1 MKKSEAKPG
10 TKVLA
15 TYAPAY
21 EEYTDEQI
29 VAYSYDPDAYGDL
42 VGVIR
47 SKEAR
52 PGHVWVKWIEGEYLD
67 SLDRDEDSDEDS
79 MEIDL
84 KILTLESDRDEIEK
98 EFKGLQKQIKEKM
111 KEAAKLVNE
120 AGELAQKAHARSL
133 ESLWDA
139 SHPLI
144 DAMDNNGWRS
154 SSWGC

>member
-21 EEYTDEQI
+21 EEYTDEEI
-29 VAYSYDPDAYGDL
+29 VKYSYDPEGYGDML
-42 VGVIR
+42 GVIR
-47 SKEAR
+47 SKEAQ

-67 SLDRDEDSDEDS
+67 SLDVEGEECETEVD
-79 MEIDL
+79 I
-84 KILTLESDRDEIEK
+84 KILTLESERDQIEK
-98 EFKGLQKQIKEKM
+98 EFKDLQKQIKEKM

-120 AGELAQKAHARSL
+120 AGELAEKAHARSL

-144 DAMDNNGWRS
+144 DAMDANGWRS

>member
-1 MKKSEAKPG
+1 MKKSDAKPG

-21 EEYTDEQI
+21 EEYSDEQI
-29 VAYSYDPDAYGDL
+29 VAYSFDPDGYGDL
-42 VGVIR
+42 LGVIR
-47 SKEAR
+47 SKEAS

-67 SLDRDEDSDEDS
+67 SLDGEGE
-79 MEIDL
+79 ENETEVDL
-84 KILTLESDRDEIEK
+84 KILTLESERDEIEK
-98 EFKGLQKQIKEKM
+98 EFKSYQKQIKDKL

-120 AGELAQKAHARSL
+120 AGQLAHKAHARSL
-133 ESLWDA
+133 ESMWDVT
-139 SHPLI
+139 SPLI

>member
-1 MKKSEAKPG
+1 MKKSDAKPG

-21 EEYTDEQI
+21 EEYSDEEI
-29 VAYSYDPDAYGDL
+29 IAYSYDPDSYGDL

-47 SKEAR
+47 SKEAK

-67 SLDRDEDSDEDS
+67 SLDTEEEG
-79 MEIDL
+79 MEVDL

-98 EFKGLQKQIKEKM
+98 EFKGYQQQIKDKM
-111 KEAAKLVNE
+111 KEAAKLVKE
-120 AGELAQKAHARSL
+120 AGALAQKAHARSL
-133 ESLWDA
+133 ESLWEA
-139 SHPLI
+139 NRPLI
-144 DAMDNNGWRS
+144 DAMDDNGWRS

>member
-10 TKVLA
+10 VKVLA

-21 EEYTDEQI
+21 EEYTNEE
-29 VAYSYDPDAYGDL
+29 VVEYRHSGGGYGDL

-47 SKEAR
+47 SREAK

-67 SLDRDEDSDEDS
+67 NFDEEGESEV
-79 MEIDL
+79 DL
-84 KILTLESDRDEIEK
+84 KILMLESDRSQIEEDFKKVSK
-98 EFKGLQKQIKEKM
+98 EVKEKM

-120 AGELAQKAHARSL
+120 AGKLARSAHATL
-133 ESLWDA
+133 ESMYEA
-139 SHPLI
+139 SSLLVN
-144 DAMDNNGWRS
+144 AMDNNGWRS

>member
-15 TYAPAY
+15 SYAGAY
-21 EEYTDEQI
+21 DEWSDEQVINYRYDEGEEYG
-29 VAYSYDPDAYGDL
+29 AL

-47 SKEAR
+47 TKEAKA
-52 PGHVWVKWIEGEYLD
+52 GHVWVKWIEGDYRENLD
-67 SLDRDEDSDEDS
+67 DE
-79 MEIDL
+79 MEVDL
-84 KILTLESDRDEIEK
+84 KILILESERGSIEQEFKKVSKEIES
-98 EFKGLQKQIKEKM
+98 KM

-120 AGELAQKAHARSL
+120 AGKLAKQAHSSL
-133 ESLWDA
+133 EGMYDA
-139 SHPLI
+139 TSPLI

>member
-15 TYAPAY
+15 STGY
-21 EEYTDEQI
+21 DE
-29 VAYSYDPDAYGDL
+29 YGDGEHLAPYKYDEYGDTTL

-47 SKEAR
+47 TKEAS
-52 PGHVWVKWIEGEYLD
+52 PGHVWVKWIEGD
-67 SLDRDEDSDEDS
+67 FSDDEE
-79 MEIDL
+79 EVDL
-84 KILTLESDRDEIEK
+84 KMLTLESERSQIEEEFGKVSK
-98 EFKGLQKQIKEKM
+98 EIKEKM

-120 AGELAQKAHARSL
+120 AGKLAKKAHSEL
-133 ESLWDA
+133 ESMYDA
-139 SHPLI
+139 TRPLV